1 MAEGTGGEVA
11 VRWPQRFPYTRCKPR
26 EHLLLLL
33 RYLRHSRSSSGLH
46 LSRWGLFSSSC
57 VWRPS
62 AVTGCVGGKDQ
73 GHSLGGGGGGGGGGG
88 VCAGL
93 ASWGLSAGDWAVTC
107 PCPGSRYKKRGR
119 PLWAW
124 KWAEKYGCQ
133 SGGLGPTIP
142 HASSLYPSSWNRL
155 PLLGFS
161 REPTP
166 CLLA

>member
-1 MAEGTGGEVA
+1 MLFGGRSVSLTQDANPVSISSCSCVTSITHVPLLASISHAGACPHPPVPGDPPLSLDVLVGRTRDIPWAEVA
-11 VRWPQRFPYTRCKPR
+11 V
-26 EHLLLLL
+26 
-33 RYLRHSRSSSGLH
+33 G
-46 LSRWGLFSSSC
+46 
-57 VWRPS
+57 V
-62 AVTGCVGGKDQ
+62 
-73 GHSLGGGGGGGGGGG
+73 GGGGM
-88 VCAGL
+88 CAGL